1 MKPSIDE
8 VIKKYGSC
16 IYAAAFNVCRCREDA
31 EDALQDTLIRFF
43 SAKKDYHD
51 EEHLKAWLLRV
62 AINRAKDLR
71 SSFWRRSKIS
81 WDEYPAELTFED
93 PSDRSLFE
101 AVMELPEMYRVTL
114 HLYYYEEYSL
124 REIAGILG
132 ITEGAVKSRL
142 SRGRNTLK
150 KKLSEDWEDE

>member
-1 MKPSIDE
+1 
-8 VIKKYGSC
+8 
-16 IYAAAFNVCRCREDA
+16 
-31 EDALQDTLIRFF
+31 
-43 SAKKDYHD
+43 
-51 EEHLKAWLLRV
+51 
-62 AINRAKDLR
+62 
-71 SSFWRRSKIS
+71 
-81 WDEYPAELTFED
+81 AELTFED